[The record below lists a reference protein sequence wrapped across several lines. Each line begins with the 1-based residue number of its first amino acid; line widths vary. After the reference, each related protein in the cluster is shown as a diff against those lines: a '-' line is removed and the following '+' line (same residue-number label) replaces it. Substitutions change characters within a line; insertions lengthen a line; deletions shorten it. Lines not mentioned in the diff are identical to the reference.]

1 MRPILECL
9 DDTDPY
15 EAEFSLNLQTS
26 REAIG
31 TVRVLQRQLMN
42 ELNELKEVRR
52 SLQPLSASSTSL
64 RGEHTSTLTPKT
76 SSRQVTI
83 RPR

>member
-31 TVRVLQRQLMN
+31 TVRVLQRQLI
-42 ELNELKEVRR
+42 NELKEVRR

-76 SSRQVTI
+76 SGRQVTI